1 MKRLNKTTKKKL
13 DFYNS
18 VLDSTLDKFNE
29 RNFQHLISYC
39 LEELQGCEKMFG
51 LMFIFT
57 EMDNDVSPEDKEMI
71 KFCTILIIGD
81 MMNMDKHF
89 TNSMCDNIIDMFYSF
104 DKLKDGYLVTYDF
117 PEMNRYLEMRKTAVE
132 ESYN

>member
-1 MKRLNKTTKKKL
+1 MKRLDKATKKKL
-13 DFYNS
+13 EFYKTIT
-18 VLDSTLDKFNE
+18 DSTLDKFNE
-29 RNFQHLISYC
+29 RNFQDLITYC

-57 EMDNDVSPEDKEMI
+57 EMDNDVSPEDKDMI

-81 MMNMDKHF
+81 MMEMDSYF

-117 PEMNRYLEMRKTAVE
+117 PEISRYLEMRKKAVE